1 MTGLP
6 DPGLSRHSIKADV
19 VFITRELDI
28 EGGRRI
34 WIKFRKSPRRQWGWM
49 AKETNDTVEKDLYH
63 QKVGLYIS
71 QSGKSPI
78 VWVDD
83 KFWKVE
89 RRKKLASKPGQAN
102 SIYNPIE
109 LKIDVRLLNMKESR
123 VQALRKCISELPV
136 L

>member
-6 DPGLSRHSIKADV
+6 DPSLARHSIKADV

-34 WIKFRKSPRRQWGWM
+34 WIKFRKAQRRNWGWM
-49 AKETNDTVEKDLYH
+49 SKPVDDTVEKDLYH

-78 VWVDD
+78 IWVDD

-89 RRKKLASKPGQAN
+89 RRKKLASKPGAIN